1 MKPINIILTALLLSL
16 LATVAPLATPHAADT
31 SSLVAADYY
40 VAADGNDSNP
50 GTILQ
55 PFATIEKARI
65 AVQSRIATGMTKD
78 ITVVLRGET
87 KHGLSPS
94 LAASVSNR
102 PYDHADALKYATC
115 QTKTPDT
122 FVCSLCLF

>member
-1 MKPINIILTALLLSL
+1 MKPINITLTALLLSL

-31 SSLVAADYY
+31 PSLASGDYY

-55 PFATIEKARI
+55 PFATIEKARL

-78 ITVVLRGET
+78 ITVVLR
-87 KHGLSPS
+87 H
-94 LAASVSNR
+94 
-102 PYDHADALKYATC
+102 

-122 FVCSLCLF
+122 FVFSLFFL